1 MNNPALPMSDKAATA
16 TATDLEVDREL
27 DKMNIAPEVL
37 LELFTHN
44 RKPKRKRKRNN
55 NEHDSTVPVVH
66 FTNKRPGK
74 AKFVVALR
82 DLRLPGVMA
91 QVEPNVPL
99 SNDVN
104 WNNVQFLAEITA
116 AYAKSNLVPNESMLS
131 HEKTMEALMRSKY
144 WSVRDPMWRDIVDCT
159 ICYFNAVLLPR
170 DHIMLDKYVEIA
182 LVQWRKLVEAHGRDR
197 VQHEMDRM
205 LWSV

>member
-1 MNNPALPMSDKAATA
+1 MSDKAATA
-16 TATDLEVDREL
+16 TATAIDLEVDREL
-27 DKMNIAPEVL
+27 DKMNIAPEL
-37 LELFTHN
+37 LQEFCTN
-44 RKPKRKRKRNN
+44 KRKLKRKRQGNN
-55 NEHDSTVPVVH
+55 NEHDSTVPVVR
-66 FTNKRPGK
+66 FTNERPDK

-82 DLRLPGVMA
+82 DLRLPPVMA
-91 QVEPNVPL
+91 PGEPNVPL

-104 WNNVQFLAEITA
+104 WKKAQILAEITA
-116 AYAKSNLVPNESMLS
+116 AYAKRNLVPNESALS

-144 WSVRDPMWRDIVDCT
+144 WSMRDPMWRDIVDCT

-182 LVQWRKLVEAHGRDR
+182 LVQWRKLVEAHGRDQ